1 MVPPAVQAMPREGL
15 IVTRKGQDVTLR
27 CSGRGNPNPRI
38 TWSKKV
44 RRHWQNTVL
53 RMSVFLSFFGQN
65 FVLTENKMACPFLS
79 SLECSHLEARPK
91 RASLWNCRA
100 FVGKTPGLT
109 FARLIMGSDR
119 RPARKF
125 KWKSSVSAERNASLP
140 ISVQSSSMDQCQTV
154 KLLKGFKASSYT

>member
-1 MVPPAVQAMPREGL
+1 
-15 IVTRKGQDVTLR
+15 
-27 CSGRGNPNPRI
+27 
-38 TWSKKV
+38 
-44 RRHWQNTVL
+44 
-53 RMSVFLSFFGQN
+53 MSAFLFFGQN
-65 FVLTENKMACPFLS
+65 FVLTIQKIKWRVLFCLS